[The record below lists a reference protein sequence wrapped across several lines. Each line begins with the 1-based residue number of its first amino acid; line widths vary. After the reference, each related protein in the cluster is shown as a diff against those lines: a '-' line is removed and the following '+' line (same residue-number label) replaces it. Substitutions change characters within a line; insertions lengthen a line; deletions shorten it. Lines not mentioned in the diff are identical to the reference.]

1 MRDRFQLRLV
11 DWSKSN
17 FFVFGLICL
26 VWYGLRTGSKPTR
39 SIYPCQRAAALNAN
53 LWLATYM
60 FPVFSI
66 ANNAL
71 TKENRKTIVII
82 GGVVIIAG
90 VLYYGYGMPWLSFNG
105 GNEGQSDLPD
115 GIEEVVSSIFV
126 VEETNGGDEGLSIL
140 LSSMAEQG
148 LDFYQTIGSG
158 ELSGPDGLISP
169 DDVVLI
175 KVNCQW
181 NQRGGTNT
189 DLVKSIVQVLVD
201 HPDGFTGEVVIADN
215 GQAQY
220 GGKGMGGSL
229 DWEENNAMERS
240 QSMQDVADSFTGFKV
255 STYLWDTITTTE
267 VDEYN
272 EGDMEDGFILGETA
286 SSQTDLLVSYPK
298 FRTSHG
304 TYISFKEGVWNP
316 ESESYDSTRLKVI
329 NTPVLKSHC
338 NYGVTGAVKHYMGVP
353 SEILT
358 TNEGHSTHDA
368 IGKGGMG
375 TLMANTRYPTLNIMD
390 CIYVNAS
397 PWSGPMTEYDA
408 ATYGGVIAASTDP
421 VALDYWASKNVL
433 LKLYSDSHGRNHD
446 SMNPDNTRRGSF
458 GNWLRLSMD
467 ELNQAGYQTT
477 VDENQM
483 AVWTS
488 VMN

>member
-1 MRDRFQLRLV
+1 MRDRFQLRLL
-11 DWSKSN
+11 DWSRSN
-17 FFVFGLICL
+17 FFVFGFMCL

-66 ANNAL
+66 ANQAL
-71 TKENRKTIVII
+71 TKENKKIIALI
-82 GGVVIIAG
+82 GGVGIIAG
-90 VLYYGYGMPWLSFNG
+90 VLYFGFGVPWLKFNG
-105 GNEGQSDLPD
+105 NGQNDVPN
-115 GIEEVVSSIFV
+115 GVEEVMSSIFV
-126 VEETNGGDEGLSIL
+126 VEETNGDDEGLTIL
-140 LSSMAEQG
+140 LSSMADQG
-148 LDFYQTIGSG
+148 QYFYQTDGIG
-158 ELSGPDGLISP
+158 ELSGPDGFISS

-189 DLVKSIVQVLVD
+189 DLVKSIIQAVVD

-229 DWEENNAMERS
+229 DWEENNAVDRS

-255 STYLWDTITTTE
+255 STYLWDAITTTE
-267 VDEYN
+267 VDEYDD
-272 EGDMEDGFILGETA
+272 GDQQDGFILGETA
-286 SSQTDLLVSYPK
+286 SSQTGLLVSYPK
-298 FRTSHG
+298 FRTSQG
-304 TYISFKEGVWNP
+304 TYVSFKRGIWDP
-316 ESESYDSTRLKVI
+316 EAESYDSDRLKVI
-329 NTPVLKSHC
+329 NVPVLKSHC

-375 TLMANTRYPTLNIMD
+375 TLMADTRYPTLNILD
-390 CIYVNAS
+390 CIYVNVI

-408 ATYGGVIAASTDP
+408 ATYAGIIAVSTDP

-433 LKLYSDSHGRNHD
+433 LKLYSDSHGRTHD
-446 SMNPDNTRRGSF
+446 SMNPDNTRKGSF
-458 GNWLRLSMD
+458 GNWLRLSMN
-467 ELNQAGYQTT
+467 ELNLAGYKTT
-477 VDENQM
+477 VNEDQI
-483 AVWTS
+483 AVWVS
-488 VMN
+488 AMN

>member
-1 MRDRFQLRLV
+1 MRDRFQLQLL

-17 FFVFGLICL
+17 FFVFGFMCL

-53 LWLATYM
+53 LWLATYL

-66 ANNAL
+66 ANHSL
-71 TKENRKTIVII
+71 TKENRKIIAII
-82 GGVVIIAG
+82 GGVGIIAG
-90 VLYYGYGMPWLSFNG
+90 VIYFGFGMSWLSFNG
-105 GNEGQSDLPD
+105 SDQNDVPD
-115 GIEEVVSSIFV
+115 GIIEEVVSSIFV
-126 VEETNGGDEGLSIL
+126 VEGTNGDDEGFSIL

-148 LDFYQTIGSG
+148 LYFYQTDGAH
-158 ELSGPDGLISP
+158 ELSGPDGLISL

-189 DLVKSIVQVLVD
+189 DLVKSIVQAVVD

-229 DWEENNAMERS
+229 DWEENNAVDRS

-255 STYLWDTITTTE
+255 STYLWDAITTTE
-267 VDEYN
+267 VNEYD
-272 EGDMEDGFILGETA
+272 EGDMEDGFILEDSP
-286 SSQTDLLVSYPK
+286 SSQTGLLVSYPK
-298 FRTSHG
+298 FRTSYG
-304 TYISFKEGVWNP
+304 TYVSFKKGIWDP
-316 ESESYDSTRLKVI
+316 ETESYDSDRLKVI
-329 NTPVLKSHC
+329 NVPVLKSHC

-358 TNEGHSTHDA
+358 TNEGHSTHDS
-368 IGKGGMG
+368 IGRGGMG
-375 TLMANTRYPTLNIMD
+375 TLMVNTRYPALNIMD
-390 CIYVNAS
+390 CIYVNVS

-408 ATYGGVIAASTDP
+408 ATYGEIIAASIDP

-446 SMNPDNTRRGSF
+446 SMNPDNTRKGSF

-467 ELNQAGYQTT
+467 ELTQAGYQTT
-477 VDENQM
+477 VNEDQI
-483 AVWTS
+483 AVWVS

>member
-1 MRDRFQLRLV
+1 MRDRFQLRLLE
-11 DWSKSN
+11 WSRSN
-17 FFVFGLICL
+17 FFVFGFMCL
-26 VWYGLRTGSKPTR
+26 VWYGLRTGNKPTR

-66 ANNAL
+66 KNHAL
-71 TKENRKTIVII
+71 TKENKKIMTII
-82 GGVVIIAG
+82 GSVGIIAG
-90 VLYYGYGMPWLSFNG
+90 VLYFGFGMPWLSFNG
-105 GNEGQSDLPD
+105 NGQNDVPN
-115 GIEEVVSSIFV
+115 GIDREFVSNIFV
-126 VEETNGGDEGLSIL
+126 VEETNGGDEGLSVL

-148 LDFYQTIGSG
+148 QYFYQTDSTD
-158 ELSGPDGLISP
+158 ELSGPDGLISS

-189 DLVKSIVQVLVD
+189 DLVKSLIQAVVD

-220 GGKGMGGSL
+220 GGKGMGGSM
-229 DWEENNAMERS
+229 DWEENNARDRS
-240 QSMQDVADSFTGFKV
+240 QSMQDVSDGFTGFRV
-255 STYLWDTITTTE
+255 STYLWDTITTTM
-267 VDEYN
+267 VDEYD
-272 EGDMEDGFILGETA
+272 EGDRQDGFILADSA
-286 SSQTDLLVSYPK
+286 SSQTGLLVSYPK

-304 TYISFKEGVWNP
+304 TYVSFKKGIWDP
-316 ESESYDSTRLKVI
+316 ETESYDGDRIKVI
-329 NTPVLKSHC
+329 NVPVLKSHC

-358 TNEGHSTHDA
+358 TNEGHSTHDS
-368 IGKGGMG
+368 IGRGGMG

-408 ATYGGVIAASTDP
+408 ATYAGIIAASSDP

-446 SMNPDNTRRGSF
+446 SMNPKNTRRGSF
-458 GNWLRLSMD
+458 GNWLRLSMN

-477 VDENQM
+477 VKEDQM

-488 VMN
+488 AMN